1 MKLTPQ
7 ERDQLRQRFLI
18 DVDVNI
24 DRLIVIT
31 EQALAK
37 KYDEEIQKVKNE
49 ILKLIQDSS
58 IQKEI
63 ENLINNKL
71 LPEQAAHKQILT
83 Q

>member
-1 MKLTPQ
+1 MKLTPE

-37 KYDEEIQKVKNE
+37 KYDDEIIKVRND
-49 ILKLIQDSS
+49 ILSLVQDS
-58 IQKEI
+58 IKDKIKEI
-63 ENLINNKL
+63 IEKRL
-71 LPEQAAHKQILT
+71 LPGQPSNKPILT